1 MNPSLRCWLL
11 QRYWRN
17 KMTQHEYIFI
27 AVSIILGLAITR
39 LLNIAA
45 MITRAHSR
53 VIFHWSSALWMCSI
67 MLYILQLWWIGWG
80 LRIIENWTFLDFI
93 VLMFSSACIYGA
105 AEMALTAP
113 EKGAVDMLK
122 DSQELGRLSALS
134 MLLYFLVG
142 PYVNIFMYDNAVLP
156 SLVVPFVGI
165 VLMVLVI
172 TLPARFK
179 LWSLL
184 FSIYSLCVLIVTV

>member
-1 MNPSLRCWLL
+1 
-11 QRYWRN
+11 
-17 KMTQHEYIFI
+17 MTQHEYIFI

-80 LRIIENWTFLDFI
+80 LRVIENWTFLDFI

-142 PYVNIFMYDNAVLP
+142 PYVNIFMYDNAILP

-172 TLPARFK
+172 TSPARFK

-184 FSIYSLCVLIVTV
+184 FLIYSLCVLIVTV

>member
-1 MNPSLRCWLL
+1 
-11 QRYWRN
+11 
-17 KMTQHEYIFI
+17 MTQHEYIFI

-39 LLNIAA
+39 LLSTAA

-53 VIFHWSSALWMCSI
+53 VIFHWSSAIWTCSI

-80 LRIIENWTFLDFI
+80 LRAIEQWTFLDFI
-93 VLMFSSACIYGA
+93 VLVFGSSCVYGA

-142 PYVNIFMYDNAVLP
+142 PYVNIFMYNNAVLP
-156 SLVVPFVGI
+156 SLAVPCVGI
-165 VLMVLVI
+165 VLMILVI

>member
-1 MNPSLRCWLL
+1 
-11 QRYWRN
+11 
-17 KMTQHEYIFI
+17 MTQHEYIFI

-39 LLNIAA
+39 LLNTAA

-53 VIFHWSSALWMCSI
+53 VIFHWSSAIWTCSI

-80 LRIIENWTFLDFI
+80 LRAIDHWTFLDFI
-93 VLMFSSACIYGA
+93 VLVFGSSCIYGA
-105 AEMALTAP
+105 AEMALTVP

-142 PYVNIFMYDNAVLP
+142 PYVNIFMYNNAVLP
-156 SLVVPFVGI
+156 SLAVPSVGI

-172 TLPARFK
+172 ALPARFK

-184 FSIYSLCVLIVTV
+184 FSIYSLCVLIITV

>member
-1 MNPSLRCWLL
+1 
-11 QRYWRN
+11 
-17 KMTQHEYIFI
+17 MTQHEYIFI

-80 LRIIENWTFLDFI
+80 LRVIENWTFLDFI

-142 PYVNIFMYDNAVLP
+142 PYVNIFMYSNAVLP
-156 SLVVPFVGI
+156 SLAVPSVGI